1 MSYQHTMHNK
11 TLGPRLL
18 GLETLA
24 SVVTGEML
32 FKASISKYPC
42 AKIASLIFRNTLYY
56 FKYGTIL
63 LKIT

>member
-1 MSYQHTMHNK
+1 MSYQHTMHLK
-11 TLGPRLL
+11 TLGPGLL
-18 GLETLA
+18 KTLA

-42 AKIASLIFRNTLYY
+42 VKIASLIFRNTLYY